1 MTSTDSQTAAHL
13 AAQDKDAGQIL
24 TLEVGAMAHG
34 GHCVARHDGRVIFV
48 RHAIPGEIVNAA
60 VTSGGDEAR
69 FWRADT
75 VSVVR
80 PSEFRRSHQW
90 KLADSIRAHA
100 SGRYPVGGAE
110 FGHITLEHQ
119 RRLKAQVFR
128 DTMTR
133 IGKLNLEAPVVGIA
147 EDEPTG
153 LHWRTRN
160 AFAVTSTGRL
170 AMNVHRS
177 ATVVP
182 VRNIPLGVRQL
193 DALQLWDIDFTG
205 AARVEVATPA
215 HGDEVLVVIFPLEG
229 VVADKKLLEQHIGQW
244 RKRMIHLPSKVSV
257 VVGLR
262 SQQFGPLEIIRLRGR
277 TWVHEVVETEKYSS
291 HKFRI
296 SGDGF
301 WQVHRDA
308 PETLV
313 TAVMDALDVQPGQ
326 VIADLYGGA
335 GLFSKFIADGVGE
348 DGAVLSVEASPGAS
362 RDARKNLHEKKP
374 AYVINGLTDRIIGSW
389 LQRPHAPI
397 AKGGLDNRNVDS
409 VVLDPPRTGA
419 GRATITRIHQL
430 APEKI
435 VYVSCDP
442 ASFARDTKW
451 LVEHGWEIDETMIY
465 DLFPDTFHMETV
477 STFRRSAELRQTDN
491 KS

>member
-1 MTSTDSQTAAHL
+1 MTSTGSQTVAHL

-34 GHCVARHDGRVIFV
+34 GHCVARHDGRVVFV

-60 VTSGGDEAR
+60 VTSGGEDAR

-100 SGRYPVGGAE
+100 SGRFPVGGAE

-128 DTMTR
+128 DTLAR
-133 IGKLNLEAPVVGIA
+133 IGKLNVEASVVGIA
-147 EDEPTG
+147 QDEPTG

-160 AFAVTSTGRL
+160 AFSVTATGRL

-193 DALQLWDIDFTG
+193 DALQLWDIDFSG

-215 HGDEVLVVIFPLEG
+215 HGNEVLVVIFPLDS
-229 VVADKKLLEQHIGQW
+229 VAAKKTQLEHYISQW

-262 SQQFGPLEIIRLRGR
+262 NQQFGPLEMIRLRGR
-277 TWVHEVVETEKYSS
+277 TWLNEIVETEEYGT
-291 HKFRI
+291 HTFRI

-308 PETLV
+308 PTTLV
-313 TAVMDALDVQPGQ
+313 NAVMKALEVRPGQ

-335 GLFSKFIADGVGE
+335 GLFSKFLANAVGSDGV
-348 DGAVLSVEASPGAS
+348 VLSVEASPGAS
-362 RDARKNLHEKKP
+362 RDARKNLHELP
-374 AYVINGLTDRIIGSW
+374 QAYVINGLTDRIIGSW
-389 LQRPHAPI
+389 LQRPQAPI
-397 AKGGLDNRNVDS
+397 EKGGLDGRRVDS
-409 VVLDPPRTGA
+409 IVLDPPRAGA
-419 GRATITRIHQL
+419 GRAAITRIHQL
-430 APEKI
+430 AAEKI

-442 ASFARDTKW
+442 ASFARDAKW
-451 LVEHGWEIDETMIY
+451 LVENGWEIIDSTIY
-465 DLFPDTFHMETV
+465 DLFPDTYHMETV
-477 STFRRSAELRQTDN
+477 TTFKPSAMLRQSREN
-491 KS
+491 E

>member
-1 MTSTDSQTAAHL
+1 MTSTGSQTVAHL
-13 AAQDKDAGQIL
+13 AAHDKDAGQIL
-24 TLEVGAMAHG
+24 SLEVGAMAHG
-34 GHCVARHDGRVIFV
+34 GHCVARHDGRVVFV

-60 VTSGGDEAR
+60 VTAGGEDAR

-100 SGRYPVGGAE
+100 SGRFPVGGAE

-128 DTMTR
+128 DTMAR
-133 IGKLNLEAPVVGIA
+133 IGKLNVEANVVGIA

-160 AFAVTSTGRL
+160 AFAVTATGRL

-193 DALQLWDIDFTG
+193 DALQLWDIDFSG
-205 AARVEVATPA
+205 AGRVEVATPS
-215 HGDEVLVVIFPLEG
+215 HGEEVIVVIFPLES
-229 VVADKKLLEQHIGQW
+229 VAANKKQLETHLSQW

-262 SQQFGPLEIIRLRGR
+262 TKQFAPLEMIRLRGR
-277 TWVHEVVETEKYSS
+277 TWLQEVAETEKYGTHS
-291 HKFRI
+291 FRI

-308 PETLV
+308 PSTLV
-313 TAVMDALDVQPGQ
+313 TAVMDALELEPGQ

-335 GLFSKFIADGVGE
+335 GLFSKFIADAVGE
-348 DGAVLSVEASPGAS
+348 DGIVLSVEAAPGAS
-362 RDARKNLHEKKP
+362 RDARKNLHDQKQ

-389 LQRPHAPI
+389 LQRPDSPI
-397 AKGGLDNRNVDS
+397 EKGGLGGRQIDA
-409 VVLDPPRTGA
+409 VVLDPPRAGA
-419 GRATITRIHQL
+419 GRAAITRIHQL
-430 APEKI
+430 AAEKI

-451 LVEHGWEIDETMIY
+451 LVEHGWEIDQSTIY
-465 DLFPDTFHMETV
+465 DLFPDTYHMETV
-477 STFRRSAELRQTDN
+477 TTFRPSAALRQ
-491 KS
+491 SRSGE

>member
-1 MTSTDSQTAAHL
+1 MTSTGSQTAAHL
-13 AAQDKDAGQIL
+13 AAHDKDAGQIL

-34 GHCVARHDGRVIFV
+34 GHCVARHDGRVVFV

-60 VTSGGDEAR
+60 VTAGGEDAR

-100 SGRYPVGGAE
+100 SGRFPVGGAE

-128 DTMTR
+128 DTMAR
-133 IGKLNLEAPVVGIA
+133 IGQLNVEAPVVGIA

-160 AFAVTSTGRL
+160 AFSVTATGRL

-205 AARVEVATPA
+205 AGRVEVATPS
-215 HGDEVLVVIFPLEG
+215 HGEEVLVVIFPLDS
-229 VVADKKLLEQHIGQW
+229 VAANKKQLEHHIAQW

-262 SQQFGPLEIIRLRGR
+262 TKQFGPLEMIRLRGR
-277 TWVHEVVETEKYSS
+277 TWLREVVETERYGT
-291 HKFRI
+291 HTFRI

-308 PETLV
+308 PATLV
-313 TAVMDALDVQPGQ
+313 NAVMQELQLAPGQ
-326 VIADLYGGA
+326 VIADLYAGA
-335 GLFSKFIADGVGE
+335 GLFSKFIADAVG
-348 DGAVLSVEASPGAS
+348 DQGAVLSVEASPGAS
-362 RDARKNLHEKKP
+362 RDARKNLREHKH

-389 LQRPHAPI
+389 LQRPDAPI
-397 AKGGLDNRNVDS
+397 EQGGLDDRPVDA
-409 VVLDPPRTGA
+409 VVLDPPRAGA

-430 APEKI
+430 AAEKI

-442 ASFARDTKW
+442 ASLARDTKW
-451 LVEHGWEIDETMIY
+451 LVEHGWEIEQSTIY
-465 DLFPDTFHMETV
+465 DLFPDTYHMETV
-477 STFRRSAELRQTDN
+477 TTFRPSTSLRQTREQD
-491 KS
+491 

>member
-1 MTSTDSQTAAHL
+1 MTSTSSHTAAHL
-13 AAQDKDAGQIL
+13 AEHDKDAGQIL

-60 VTSGGDEAR
+60 VTSGGEDAR

-75 VSVVR
+75 IGVVR
-80 PSEFRRSHQW
+80 TSEFRRSHQW

-133 IGKLNLEAPVVGIA
+133 IGKLNVEAQVVGIA

-160 AFAVTSTGRL
+160 AFAVTSNGRL

-177 ATVVP
+177 PMVVP

-205 AARVEVATPA
+205 ASRVEVATPS
-215 HGDEVLVVIFPLEG
+215 HGEEALVVIYPLEA
-229 VVADKKLLEQHIGQW
+229 VATDKKSLEKYIRQW
-244 RKRMIHLPSKVSV
+244 RKRLIHLPSKVSV

-262 SQQFGPLEIIRLRGR
+262 SKQFGPLETVRLRGR
-277 TWVHEVVETEKYSS
+277 TWLHEVVETAQYGT
-291 HKFRI
+291 HRFRV

-313 TAVMDALDVQPGQ
+313 NAVMDELDIQPGQ
-326 VIADLYGGA
+326 VIADLYAGA
-335 GLFSKFIADGVGE
+335 GLFSSYIADAVGDDGV
-348 DGAVLSVEASPGAS
+348 VLSVEAAPGAS
-362 RDARKNLHEKKP
+362 RDARKNLHDRKQ
-374 AYVINGLTDRIIGSW
+374 AYVINGFTDRIIGSW
-389 LQRPHAPI
+389 LQRPNAPV
-397 AKGGLDNRNVDS
+397 AKGGLGGRQVGA
-409 VVLDPPRTGA
+409 VVLDPPRAGA
-419 GRATITRIHQL
+419 GRATITRLHQL
-430 APEKI
+430 GAEKI

-451 LVEHGWEIDETMIY
+451 LVEHGWEIEQTTIY
-465 DLFPDTFHMETV
+465 DLFPDTYHMETV
-477 STFRRSAELRQTDN
+477 TTFRPSSMLRQSRNDR
-491 KS
+491 

>member
-1 MTSTDSQTAAHL
+1 MTSTGSQTAAHL
-13 AAQDKDAGQIL
+13 AAHDKDAGQIL

-34 GHCVARHDGRVIFV
+34 GHCVARHDGRVVFV

-60 VTSGGDEAR
+60 VTAGGDDAR

-100 SGRYPVGGAE
+100 SGRFPVGGAE

-133 IGKLNLEAPVVGIA
+133 IGKLNVEASVVGIA

-160 AFAVTSTGRL
+160 AFSVTSTGRL

-177 ATVVP
+177 ASVVP

-215 HGDEVLVVIFPLEG
+215 HGEEVLVVVFPLDA
-229 VVADKKLLEQHIGQW
+229 VAASKKQLEQHIALW

-262 SQQFGPLEIIRLRGR
+262 SKQFGPLEMVRLRGR
-277 TWVHEVVETEKYSS
+277 TWLTEVVETEEFGT
-291 HKFRI
+291 HTFRV

-308 PETLV
+308 PATLV
-313 TAVMDALDVQPGQ
+313 KAVMDAVNPQPGQ
-326 VIADLYGGA
+326 VIADLYAGA
-335 GLFSKFIADGVGE
+335 GLFSKFLVDSVGDDGV
-348 DGAVLSVEASPGAS
+348 VLSVEASPGAS
-362 RDARKNLHEKKP
+362 RDARKNLHDQKQ

-389 LQRPHAPI
+389 LQRPNAPM
-397 AKGGLDNRNVDS
+397 ANGGLDGRRVDA
-409 VVLDPPRTGA
+409 VVLDPPRAGA

-430 APEKI
+430 AAEKI

-451 LVEHGWEIDETMIY
+451 LVEHGWEIEDSTIY
-465 DLFPDTFHMETV
+465 DLFPDTYHMETV
-477 STFRRSAELRQTDN
+477 TTFRPSAALRQSRD
-491 KS
+491 SE

>member
-1 MTSTDSQTAAHL
+1 MTSTGSQTAAHL
-13 AAQDKDAGQIL
+13 AAHDKDAGQIL

-34 GHCVARHDGRVIFV
+34 GHCVARHDGRVVFV

-60 VTSGGDEAR
+60 VTSGGEDAR

-100 SGRYPVGGAE
+100 SGRFPVGGAE

-133 IGKLNLEAPVVGIA
+133 IGKLNVEAAVVGIA

-160 AFAVTSTGRL
+160 AFSVTSTGRL

-215 HGDEVLVVIFPLEG
+215 HGEEVLVVIFPLEA
-229 VVADKKLLEQHIGQW
+229 VASNKKQLEQHIAQW
-244 RKRMIHLPSKVSV
+244 RKRMIHLPAKVSV

-262 SQQFGPLEIIRLRGR
+262 SEQFGPLEMVRLRGR
-277 TWVHEVVETEKYSS
+277 TWLTEVVETEEFGS
-291 HKFRI
+291 HTFRV

-308 PETLV
+308 PSTLV
-313 TAVMDALDVQPGQ
+313 EAVIHALDPQPGQ
-326 VIADLYGGA
+326 VIADLYAGA
-335 GLFSKFIADGVGE
+335 GLFSKFLADSVGNSGV
-348 DGAVLSVEASPGAS
+348 VLSVEASPGAS
-362 RDARKNLHEKKP
+362 RDARKNLHDQKQ

-389 LQRPHAPI
+389 LQRPQAPV
-397 AKGGLDNRNVDS
+397 ANGGLDGRRVNA
-409 VVLDPPRTGA
+409 VVLDPPRAGA

-430 APEKI
+430 AAEKI

-451 LVEHGWEIDETMIY
+451 LVEHGWEIEDSTIY
-465 DLFPDTFHMETV
+465 DLFPDTYHMETV
-477 STFRRSAELRQTDN
+477 TTFRPSATLRQSRD
-491 KS
+491 SE

>member
-1 MTSTDSQTAAHL
+1 MTSTGSQTAAHL
-13 AAQDKDAGQIL
+13 AEHDKDAGQIL

-48 RHAIPGEIVNAA
+48 RHAIPGEVVNAA
-60 VTSGGDEAR
+60 VTAGGEDAR

-128 DTMTR
+128 DTMAR
-133 IGKLNLEAPVVGIA
+133 ISKLNVEAPVVGIA

-177 ATVVP
+177 TTVVP

-193 DALQLWDIDFTG
+193 DALQLWDIDFSG

-229 VVADKKLLEQHIGQW
+229 VAANKKLLDKHIGQW
-244 RKRMIHLPSKVSV
+244 RKRMVHLPSKVSV
-257 VVGLR
+257 VAGLR
-262 SQQFGPLEIIRLRGR
+262 SKQFGPLEIVRLRGR
-277 TWVHEVVETEKYSS
+277 SWVSEVVETETYGS
-291 HKFRI
+291 HTFRV

-313 TAVMDALDVQPGQ
+313 KAVMDALDVQPGQ

-335 GLFSKFIADGVGE
+335 GLFSRFIADGVEE

-362 RDARKNLHEKKP
+362 RDARKNLYDKKQ

-389 LQRPHAPI
+389 LQRPDAPI
-397 AKGGLDNRNVDS
+397 ASGGLDSRQVDS
-409 VVLDPPRTGA
+409 VVLDPPRAGA

-430 APEKI
+430 AAQKI

-451 LVEHGWEIDETMIY
+451 LVEHGWEIVDSTIY

-477 STFRRSAELRQTDN
+477 TTFKPSAILRQSRN
-491 KS
+491 EV

>member
-397 AKGGLDNRNVDS
+397 AKGGLDNRKVDS

>member
-1 MTSTDSQTAAHL
+1 MTSTGSQTAAHL
-13 AAQDKDAGQIL
+13 AAHDKDAGQIL

-34 GHCVARHDGRVIFV
+34 GHCVARHDGRVVFV

-60 VTSGGDEAR
+60 VTAGGDDAR

-100 SGRYPVGGAE
+100 SGRFPVGGAE

-133 IGKLNLEAPVVGIA
+133 IGKLNVEASVVGIA

-160 AFAVTSTGRL
+160 AFSVTSTGRL

-177 ATVVP
+177 ASVVP

-215 HGDEVLVVIFPLEG
+215 HGEEVLVVVFPLD
-229 VVADKKLLEQHIGQW
+229 VVAASKKQLEQHIAQW

-262 SQQFGPLEIIRLRGR
+262 SKQFGPLEMVRLRGR
-277 TWVHEVVETEKYSS
+277 TWLTEVVETEEFGT
-291 HKFRI
+291 HTFRV

-308 PETLV
+308 PATLV
-313 TAVMDALDVQPGQ
+313 KAVMDAVNPQPGQ
-326 VIADLYGGA
+326 VIADLYAGA
-335 GLFSKFIADGVGE
+335 GLFSKFLVDSVGDDGV
-348 DGAVLSVEASPGAS
+348 VLSVEASPGAS
-362 RDARKNLHEKKP
+362 RDARKNLHDQKQ

-389 LQRPHAPI
+389 LQRPNAPM
-397 AKGGLDNRNVDS
+397 ANGGLDGRRVDA
-409 VVLDPPRTGA
+409 VVLDPPRAGA

-430 APEKI
+430 AAEKI

-451 LVEHGWEIDETMIY
+451 LVEHGWEIEDSTIY
-465 DLFPDTFHMETV
+465 DLFPDTYHMETV
-477 STFRRSAELRQTDN
+477 TTFRPSAALRQSRD
-491 KS
+491 SE

>member
-1 MTSTDSQTAAHL
+1 MTSTGSQTAAHL
-13 AAQDKDAGQIL
+13 AAHDKDAGQIL

-34 GHCVARHDGRVIFV
+34 GHCVARHDGRVVFV

-60 VTSGGDEAR
+60 VTAGGDDAR

-100 SGRYPVGGAE
+100 SGRFPVGGAE

-133 IGKLNLEAPVVGIA
+133 IGKLNVEASVVGIA

-160 AFAVTSTGRL
+160 AFSVTSTGRL

-177 ATVVP
+177 ASVVP

-215 HGDEVLVVIFPLEG
+215 HGEEVLVVVFPLDA
-229 VVADKKLLEQHIGQW
+229 VAASKKQLEQHIAQW

-262 SQQFGPLEIIRLRGR
+262 SKQFGPLEMVRLRGR
-277 TWVHEVVETEKYSS
+277 TWLTEVVETEEFGT
-291 HKFRI
+291 HTFRV

-308 PETLV
+308 PATLV
-313 TAVMDALDVQPGQ
+313 KAVMDAVNPQPGQ
-326 VIADLYGGA
+326 VIADLYAGA
-335 GLFSKFIADGVGE
+335 GLFSKFLVDSVGDDGV
-348 DGAVLSVEASPGAS
+348 VLSVEASPGAS
-362 RDARKNLHEKKP
+362 RDARKNLHDQKQ

-389 LQRPHAPI
+389 LQRPNAPM
-397 AKGGLDNRNVDS
+397 ANGGLDGRRVDA
-409 VVLDPPRTGA
+409 VVLDPPRAGA

-430 APEKI
+430 AAEKI

-451 LVEHGWEIDETMIY
+451 LVEHGWEIEDSTIY
-465 DLFPDTFHMETV
+465 DLFPDTYHMETV
-477 STFRRSAELRQTDN
+477 TTFRPSAALRQSRD
-491 KS
+491 SE

>member
-13 AAQDKDAGQIL
+13 AEQDKDAGEIL

-60 VTSGGDEAR
+60 VTAGGEDAR

-75 VSVVR
+75 ISVVR

-100 SGRYPVGGAE
+100 SGRHPVGGAE

-133 IGKLNLEAPVVGIA
+133 IGQLNVEAQVVGIA

-160 AFAVTSTGRL
+160 AFSVTSAGRL

-193 DALQLWDIDFTG
+193 DALQLWDIDFSG
-205 AARVEVATPA
+205 AARVEVATPG
-215 HGDEVLVVIFPLEG
+215 HGEEVLVVIFPLDA
-229 VVADKKLLEQHIGQW
+229 VAANKKLLEQHIGQW
-244 RKRMIHLPSKVSV
+244 RKRLIHLPSKVSV

-262 SQQFGPLEIIRLRGR
+262 SKQFGPLEMVRLRGR
-277 TWVHEVVETEKYSS
+277 TWLNEVVETEKYGANT
-291 HKFRI
+291 FRI

-308 PETLV
+308 PEILV
-313 TAVMDALDVQPGQ
+313 NAVMDALDVQPGQ

-335 GLFSKFIADGVGE
+335 GLFSKFIADKVGE
-348 DGAVLSVEASPGAS
+348 DGIVLSVEASPGAS
-362 RDARKNLHEKKP
+362 RDARKNLHDTKQ
-374 AYVINGLTDRIIGSW
+374 AFVINGLTDRIIGSW

-397 AKGGLDNRNVDS
+397 AKGGLADQRVDS
-409 VVLDPPRTGA
+409 VVLDPPRAGA

-430 APEKI
+430 AAEKI

-451 LVEHGWEIDETMIY
+451 LVEHGWEIEESTIY

-477 STFRRSAELRQTDN
+477 TTFRPSAALRQSRN
-491 KS
+491 NA

>member
-1 MTSTDSQTAAHL
+1 MTSTSSQTAAHL
-13 AAQDKDAGQIL
+13 AAHDKDAGQIL

-34 GHCVARHDGRVIFV
+34 GHCVARHDGRVVFV

-60 VTSGGDEAR
+60 VTSGGDDAR

-80 PSEFRRSHQW
+80 ASEFRRSHQW
-90 KLADSIRAHA
+90 KLADSIRAHG
-100 SGRYPVGGAE
+100 SGRFPVGGAE

-128 DTMTR
+128 DTMAR
-133 IGKLNLEAPVVGIA
+133 IGKLNVEATVVGIT

-160 AFAVTSTGRL
+160 GFTVTSTGRL

-177 ATVVP
+177 ASVVP
-182 VRNIPLGVRQL
+182 VRNIPLGVRHL
-193 DALQLWDIDFTG
+193 DALQLWDIDFSG
-205 AARVEVATPA
+205 AARVEVATPG
-215 HGDEVLVVIFPLEG
+215 HGEEVLVVIFPLDT
-229 VVADKKLLEQHIGQW
+229 VAQDQQQLDRHIGQW
-244 RKRMIHLPSKVSV
+244 RKRTVHLPSKVSV

-262 SQQFGPLEIIRLRGR
+262 SSQFGPIELIRLRGR
-277 TWVHEVVETEKYSS
+277 TWLREIVETEDYGT
-291 HKFRI
+291 HTYRI

-308 PETLV
+308 PTTLV
-313 TAVMDALDVQPGQ
+313 KAVLESLNVEPGQ

-335 GLFSKFIADGVGE
+335 GLFSKFIADAVGDDGV
-348 DGAVLSVEASPGAS
+348 VLSVEASPGAS
-362 RDARKNLHEKKP
+362 RDARKNLHDQKQ

-389 LQRPHAPI
+389 LQRPSAPI
-397 AKGGLDNRNVDS
+397 EKGGLDGRQVDA
-409 VVLDPPRTGA
+409 VVLDPPRAGA
-419 GRATITRIHQL
+419 GRAAITRIHQL

-435 VYVSCDP
+435 VYVSCDL

-451 LVEHGWEIDETMIY
+451 LVEHGWEIADSTIY
-465 DLFPDTFHMETV
+465 DLFPDTYHMETV
-477 STFRRSAELRQTDN
+477 TTFRPSAARRQSRAN
-491 KS
+491 I

>member
-1 MTSTDSQTAAHL
+1 MTSTSSQTAAHL
-13 AAQDKDAGQIL
+13 AAHDKDAGQIL

-34 GHCVARHDGRVIFV
+34 GHCVARHDGRVVFV

-60 VTSGGDEAR
+60 VTAGGEDAR

-100 SGRYPVGGAE
+100 SGRFPVGGAE

-133 IGKLNLEAPVVGIA
+133 IGKLNVEAPVIGIT

-160 AFAVTSTGRL
+160 AFSVTTTGRL

-215 HGDEVLVVIFPLEG
+215 HGEEVLVVIFPLDS
-229 VVADKKLLEQHIGQW
+229 VAASKKQLEQHIAQW

-262 SQQFGPLEIIRLRGR
+262 TEQFGPLEVVRLRGR
-277 TWVHEVVETEKYSS
+277 TWLTEVVETEAFGA
-291 HKFRI
+291 HTFRV

-308 PETLV
+308 PATLV
-313 TAVMDALDVQPGQ
+313 KAVMDALDVQPGQ
-326 VIADLYGGA
+326 VVADLYAGA

-348 DGAVLSVEASPGAS
+348 DGLVLSVEASPGAS
-362 RDARKNLHEKKP
+362 RDARKNLHDTKQ
-374 AYVINGLTDRIIGSW
+374 ACVINGLTDRLIGSW
-389 LQRPHAPI
+389 LQRPDAPLD
-397 AKGGLDNRNVDS
+397 KGGLDGRQVDA
-409 VVLDPPRTGA
+409 VVLDPPRAGA

-430 APEKI
+430 AADKI

-451 LVEHGWEIDETMIY
+451 LVEHGWEIEDSTIY
-465 DLFPDTFHMETV
+465 DLFPDTYHMETV
-477 STFRRSAELRQTDN
+477 TTFRPSAALRQSRDN
-491 KS
+491 D

>member
-1 MTSTDSQTAAHL
+1 MTSTGSQTAAHL
-13 AAQDKDAGQIL
+13 AAHDKDAGQIL

-34 GHCVARHDGRVIFV
+34 GHCVARHDGRVVFV
-48 RHAIPGEIVNAA
+48 RHAIPGEIVNGA
-60 VTSGGDEAR
+60 VTAGGEDAR

-75 VSVVR
+75 VSVIR

-100 SGRYPVGGAE
+100 SGRFPVGGAE

-133 IGKLNLEAPVVGIA
+133 IGQLNIEAPVVGIA

-160 AFAVTSTGRL
+160 AFSVTSTGRL

-193 DALQLWDIDFTG
+193 DALPLCDIAFNG
-205 AARVEVATPA
+205 ESRVEVATPA
-215 HGDEVLVVIFPLEG
+215 HGEEVLVVIFPLES
-229 VVADKKLLEQHIGQW
+229 VAANKKQLEQHIGQW

-262 SQQFGPLEIIRLRGR
+262 TKQFGPLEMVRLRGR
-277 TWVHEVVETEKYSS
+277 TWLREIVETQKYGT
-291 HKFRI
+291 HTFRV

-308 PETLV
+308 PATLV
-313 TAVMDALDVQPGQ
+313 NAVMDELDLQPGH
-326 VIADLYGGA
+326 VVADLYAGA
-335 GLFSKFIADGVGE
+335 GLFSRFIADAVGD
-348 DGAVLSVEASPGAS
+348 DGAVFSVEASPGAS
-362 RDARKNLHEKKP
+362 RDARKNLHDQKNT
-374 AYVINGLTDRIIGSW
+374 YVINGLTDRIIGSW
-389 LQRPHAPI
+389 LQRPEAPI
-397 AKGGLDNRNVDS
+397 EQGGLEGRQIDA
-409 VVLDPPRTGA
+409 VVLDPPRAGA
-419 GRATITRIHQL
+419 GRAAITRIHQL
-430 APEKI
+430 AAEKI

-451 LVEHGWEIDETMIY
+451 LVEHGWEIEQSTIY
-465 DLFPDTFHMETV
+465 DLFPDTYHMETV
-477 STFRRSAELRQTDN
+477 TTFRPSATLRQTRARG
-491 KS
+491 